1 VTGANVS
8 EVVRSVEQ
16 RPDAFDDLSVVVAPD
31 ATGRPQR
38 VAERVREVAQESR
51 RVILVNVAHVAGCV
65 TWRVVRPER
74 ADGRVVLEIA
84 DWEVGEREASVVEP
98 VERLEP
104 ATGGP
109 RWELRAGDVR
119 GLDPVDVHGRVEFR
133 GQSRER
139 PDVVGVV
146 VRQEDAIDVREFEA
160 RVAEPRPDGV
170 GVAGP
175 AGVDERHVAV
185 VDDVRVRLVERLAI
199 DVPETVPELGC
210 HDSRVE
216 CDHTYRY
223 PCGHSRSDRVGTLLA
238 PAHDESD
245 MDVDAVVLDV
255 DGVLVDVADSYR
267 RAIVESIE
275 TVYGRT
281 IRKADIQAFK
291 DAGGFNNDW
300 ELTDAAALFV
310 LATGEGFALSM
321 DEYTDRIASEG
332 GGVDAAEAVVRAEL
346 GGNATER
353 VRREWDRERL
363 RDVFQQLYLG
373 EDLYRGIEDR
383 EPDPD
388 IAGSGFIHDEPVLAA
403 PETIDDLTRR
413 FDVGVL
419 TGRPAAEAEIALDR
433 VGLDVPVEHR
443 FTMDD
448 WDAGKPDPD
457 ALVTLAER
465 FAADSVAFVGDTLD
479 DVETAVNAAEA
490 DPSREYHGI
499 GVQTGGLTGDDGRR
513 KFQDAGASAVLD
525 SVDDLPAF
533 LEG

>member
-1 VTGANVS
+1 M
-8 EVVRSVEQ
+8 
-16 RPDAFDDLSVVVAPD
+16 
-31 ATGRPQR
+31 
-38 VAERVREVAQESR
+38 
-51 RVILVNVAHVAGCV
+51 
-65 TWRVVRPER
+65 
-74 ADGRVVLEIA
+74 DG
-84 DWEVGEREASVVEP
+84 
-98 VERLEP
+98 
-104 ATGGP
+104 
-109 RWELRAGDVR
+109 
-119 GLDPVDVHGRVEFR
+119 
-133 GQSRER
+133 
-139 PDVVGVV
+139 
-146 VRQEDAIDVREFEA
+146 
-160 RVAEPRPDGV
+160 
-170 GVAGP
+170 
-175 AGVDERHVAV
+175 
-185 VDDVRVRLVERLAI
+185 
-199 DVPETVPELGC
+199 
-210 HDSRVE
+210 
-216 CDHTYRY
+216 
-223 PCGHSRSDRVGTLLA
+223 
-238 PAHDESD
+238 
-245 MDVDAVVLDV
+245 DAVVLDV

-332 GGVDAAEAVVRAEL
+332 GGVDAAERVVRAEL

-373 EDLYRGIEDR
+373 ADLYRGLEDQ

-388 IAGSGFIHDEPVLAA
+388 IAGKGFIHDEPVLAS
-403 PETIDDLTRR
+403 PETIDALTRR
-413 FDVGVL
+413 FDVGIL

-433 VGLDVPVEHR
+433 VGLDLPLEHR

-448 WDAGKPDPD
+448 WDAGKPAPD

-465 FAADSVAFVGDTLD
+465 FAADDVTFVGDTLD
-479 DVETAVNAAEA
+479 DVHTAVNAAET

-499 GVQTGGLTGDDGRR
+499 GVQTGGLTGDAGRQ
-513 KFQDAGASAVLD
+513 KFESAGASAVLD

-533 LEG
+533 LADE